1 MNFNQKELEEKQEL
15 KITSEELRKFRGCD
29 KISDFEVQEIIESL
43 FRLAIITYNLQ
54 E

>member
-15 KITSEELRKFRGCD
+15 KLTIEELRKFSGCNRM
-29 KISDFEVQEIIESL
+29 SDSEIQEIIESI